1 MEDNQEELKIAEK
14 YLSEMLNADQS
25 GDYASFIKRYETVD
39 SGFSEDV
46 FIKDVE
52 AMKDELGAYKERV
65 YLGSLNCSGK
75 GSPQRSL
82 RFVWRGIYEKSE
94 ALIVLGIHQNA
105 GVWYVNENHIS

>member
-14 YLSEMLNADQS
+14 YLAEMLKADQNR
-25 GDYASFIKRYETVD
+25 DYASFIKRYETVD

-52 AMKDELGAYKERV
+52 AMKDELGTYKERV

-82 RFVWRGIYEKSE
+82 RFVWRGIYEKNE

-105 GVWYVNENHIS
+105 GVWYVNENHVS